1 MKKLIF
7 VNFNIDVLKFFITSM
22 LVMGIIVWTIQAVN
36 FFDFVTNDG
45 HGLRVYFL
53 YSIFNFPKILH
64 RILPFIF
71 FISIFYTIIKYEQK
85 NELNI
90 FWLNGIT
97 KIDFT
102 NKIIFISILLMFAQI
117 LIGNFVSPQSQL
129 KARYIL
135 KNSNIDFFGTL
146 LKEKKFINTTKGLTI
161 FINEKD
167 DNGLFKKVFLE
178 EIRDNNSKIIIA
190 EDGLLIINNKQK
202 LFKLRNGKVINNENN
217 KVNIFNFDVINFDLS
232 NIVTNTITIP
242 KIQEIYT
249 NVLLNCIFDLTIEN
263 KYNFECKKE
272 INNEIKQELMKR
284 IYKPLYIPIIA
295 LISCYLILYSKNH
308 YNYLVVRNSVFL
320 FNFFIIVISEASLK
334 YSSESIYTLI
344 AFITIPIIIFLIT
357 YLFIYKI
364 FKNVWSLPE
373 IYI

>member
-53 YSIFNFPKILH
+53 YSILNFPKILH

-71 FISIFYTIIKYEQK
+71 FISIFYTIIKYEQN

-117 LIGNFVSPQSQL
+117 LIGNYVSPPSQL
-129 KARYIL
+129 KARNIL

-249 NVLLNCIFDLTIEN
+249 SVLLNCIFNLTIKN
-263 KYNFECKKE
+263 RYNFECKNE

-344 AFITIPIIIFLIT
+344 AFITLPIVIFLIT

>member
-53 YSIFNFPKILH
+53 YSILNFPKILH

-117 LIGNFVSPQSQL
+117 LIGNYVSPPSQL
-129 KARYIL
+129 KARNIL

-146 LKEKKFINTTKGLTI
+146 LKEKN
-161 FINEKD
+161 
-167 DNGLFKKVFLE
+167 
-178 EIRDNNSKIIIA
+178 
-190 EDGLLIINNKQK
+190 LLIQP
-202 LFKLRNGKVINNENN
+202 R
-217 KVNIFNFDVINFDLS
+217 D
-232 NIVTNTITIP
+232 
-242 KIQEIYT
+242 
-249 NVLLNCIFDLTIEN
+249 
-263 KYNFECKKE
+263 
-272 INNEIKQELMKR
+272 
-284 IYKPLYIPIIA
+284 
-295 LISCYLILYSKNH
+295 
-308 YNYLVVRNSVFL
+308 
-320 FNFFIIVISEASLK
+320 
-334 YSSESIYTLI
+334 
-344 AFITIPIIIFLIT
+344 
-357 YLFIYKI
+357 
-364 FKNVWSLPE
+364 
-373 IYI
+373 

>member
-53 YSIFNFPKILH
+53 YSILNFPKILH

-102 NKIIFISILLMFAQI
+102 NKIIFISILLMIAQI
-117 LIGNFVSPQSQL
+117 LIGNYVSPPSQL

-190 EDGLLIINNKQK
+190 EDGLLLINNKQK
-202 LFKLRNGKVINNENN
+202 IFKLRNGQVINNENN

-249 NVLLNCIFDLTIEN
+249 NVLLDCIFDLAIKN
-263 KYNFECKKE
+263 KYNFECKNE

-308 YNYLVVRNSVFL
+308 YNYLVLRNSVFL

-334 YSSESIYTLI
+334 YSTESIYTLI
-344 AFITIPIIIFLIT
+344 AFITLPIVIFLIT
-357 YLFIYKI
+357 YIFIYKI
-364 FKNVWSLPE
+364 FKNV
-373 IYI
+373 

>member
-53 YSIFNFPKILH
+53 YSILNFPKILH

-117 LIGNFVSPQSQL
+117 LIGNYVSPPSQL
-129 KARYIL
+129 KARNIL

-249 NVLLNCIFDLTIEN
+249 NVLLDCIFDLAIKN
-263 KYNFECKKE
+263 KYNFECKNE

-334 YSSESIYTLI
+334 YSTESIYTLI
-344 AFITIPIIIFLIT
+344 AFITLPIVIFLIT
-357 YLFIYKI
+357 YIFIYKI

>member
-7 VNFNIDVLKFFITSM
+7 VNFNIDALKFFITSM

-53 YSIFNFPKILH
+53 YSILNFPKILH

-117 LIGNFVSPQSQL
+117 LIGNYVSPPSQL
-129 KARYIL
+129 KARNIL

-249 NVLLNCIFDLTIEN
+249 NVLLDCIFDLAIKN
-263 KYNFECKKE
+263 KYNFECKNE

-334 YSSESIYTLI
+334 YSTESIYTLI
-344 AFITIPIIIFLIT
+344 TFITLPIVIFLIT
-357 YLFIYKI
+357 YIFIYKI

>member
-53 YSIFNFPKILH
+53 YSILNFPKILH

-117 LIGNFVSPQSQL
+117 LIGNYVSPPSQL
-129 KARYIL
+129 KARNIL

-202 LFKLRNGKVINNENN
+202 IFKLRNGKVINNENN

-249 NVLLNCIFDLTIEN
+249 NVLLDCIFDLAIKN
-263 KYNFECKKE
+263 KYNFECKNE

-334 YSSESIYTLI
+334 YSTESIYTLI
-344 AFITIPIIIFLIT
+344 AFITLPIVIFLIT
-357 YLFIYKI
+357 YIFIYKI

>member
-7 VNFNIDVLKFFITSM
+7 VNFNLDVLKFFITSM

-53 YSIFNFPKILH
+53 YSILNFPKILH

-102 NKIIFISILLMFAQI
+102 NKIIFISVLLMIAQI
-117 LIGNFVSPQSQL
+117 LIGNYVSPPSQL

-202 LFKLRNGKVINNENN
+202 QQ
-217 KVNIFNFDVINFDLS
+217 
-232 NIVTNTITIP
+232 P
-242 KIQEIYT
+242 
-249 NVLLNCIFDLTIEN
+249 IE
-263 KYNFECKKE
+263 
-272 INNEIKQELMKR
+272 
-284 IYKPLYIPIIA
+284 
-295 LISCYLILYSKNH
+295 S
-308 YNYLVVRNSVFL
+308 
-320 FNFFIIVISEASLK
+320 
-334 YSSESIYTLI
+334 
-344 AFITIPIIIFLIT
+344 
-357 YLFIYKI
+357 
-364 FKNVWSLPE
+364 
-373 IYI
+373 

>member
-7 VNFNIDVLKFFITSM
+7 ANFNIDVLKFFITSM

-53 YSIFNFPKILH
+53 YSILNFPKILH

-117 LIGNFVSPQSQL
+117 LIGNYVSPPSQL
-129 KARYIL
+129 KARNIL

-167 DNGLFKKVFLE
+167 DSGLFKKVFLE

-190 EDGLLIINNKQK
+190 EDGLLVINNEQK
-202 LFKLRNGKVINNENN
+202 IFKLRNGKVINNENN

-249 NVLLNCIFDLTIEN
+249 SVLLNCIFNLTIKN
-263 KYNFECKKE
+263 RYNFECKNE

-334 YSSESIYTLI
+334 YSTESIYTLI
-344 AFITIPIIIFLIT
+344 AFITLPIVIFLIT
-357 YLFIYKI
+357 YIFIYKI

>member
-7 VNFNIDVLKFFITSM
+7 VNFNIDALKFFITSM

-53 YSIFNFPKILH
+53 YSILNFPKILH

-117 LIGNFVSPQSQL
+117 LIGNYVSPPSQL

-190 EDGLLIINNKQK
+190 EDGLLVINNKQK
-202 LFKLRNGKVINNENN
+202 IFKLRNGKVINNENN

-249 NVLLNCIFDLTIEN
+249 NVLLDCIFDLAIKN
-263 KYNFECKKE
+263 KYNFECKNE

-344 AFITIPIIIFLIT
+344 AFITLPIVIFLIT
-357 YLFIYKI
+357 YIFIYKI

>member
-53 YSIFNFPKILH
+53 YSILNFPKILH

-117 LIGNFVSPQSQL
+117 LIGNYVSPPSQL
-129 KARYIL
+129 KARNIL

-167 DNGLFKKVFLE
+167 SNGLFKKIFLE

-249 NVLLNCIFDLTIEN
+249 NVLLDCIFDLAIKN
-263 KYNFECKKE
+263 KYNFECKNE

-334 YSSESIYTLI
+334 YSTESIYTLI
-344 AFITIPIIIFLIT
+344 AFITLPIVIFLIT
-357 YLFIYKI
+357 YIFIYKI

>member
-53 YSIFNFPKILH
+53 FSILNFPKILD

-71 FISIFYTIIKYEQK
+71 FISIFYTIIKYEQT

-97 KIDFT
+97 KINFI
-102 NKIIFISILLMFAQI
+102 NKIIFISILLMIAQI
-117 LIGNFVSPQSQL
+117 LIANYVSPPSQL

-135 KNSNIDFFGTL
+135 KNSNMDFFGTL
-146 LKEKKFINTTKGLTI
+146 IKEKKFINKTKGLTI

-190 EDGLLIINNKQK
+190 EDGLLIFNNEQK
-202 LFKLRNGKVINNENN
+202 IFKLKNGQVINNSNN

-232 NIVTNTITIP
+232 KIITNTITVP

-249 NVLLNCIFDLTIEN
+249 NVLLSCIFDLTIKN
-263 KYNFECKKE
+263 KYNFECKNE
-272 INNEIKQELMKR
+272 INDEIKQELLKR
-284 IYKPLYIPIIA
+284 IYKPLYIPVIA
-295 LISCYLILYSKNH
+295 LISCCLILYSKNH
-308 YNYLVVRNSVFL
+308 YNYLIVRNSAFL
-320 FNFFIIVISEASLK
+320 FNFFIILISEASLK

-344 AFITIPIIIFLIT
+344 AFITLPIVIFLIT
-357 YLFIYKI
+357 YLFICRI
-364 FKNVWSLPE
+364 FKNA
-373 IYI
+373 